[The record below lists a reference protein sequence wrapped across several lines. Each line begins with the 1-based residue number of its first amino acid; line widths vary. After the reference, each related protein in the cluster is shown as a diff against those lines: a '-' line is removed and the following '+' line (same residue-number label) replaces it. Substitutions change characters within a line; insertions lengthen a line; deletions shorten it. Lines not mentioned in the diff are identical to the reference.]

1 MSNDPKTPDRK
12 RKAPAKK
19 GGLTRDQDALR
30 EVFAQNLKTA
40 RLDAGLSQR
49 ALSRATG
56 VSQTHIWLMEAGRA
70 NVTFDTLSVL
80 AASLGKAPAELLARR
95 HPRKMAQ

>member
-1 MSNDPKTPDRK
+1 M
-12 RKAPAKK
+12 
-19 GGLTRDQDALR
+19 RDQDGLR
-30 EVFAQNLKTA
+30 EVFAQNLKVA
-40 RLDAGLSQR
+40 RQDAGLSQR

-80 AASLGKAPAELLARR
+80 AASLGKTPAELLTRL
-95 HPRKMAQ
+95 PSRKIR

>member
-1 MSNDPKTPDRK
+1 MSNEPKTADRK
-12 RKAPAKK
+12 RKTPAKK
-19 GGLTRDQDALR
+19 GAPMRDQDALR
-30 EVFAQNLKTA
+30 EVFAQNLKMA
-40 RLDAGLSQR
+40 RQDAGLSQR

-80 AASLGKAPAELLARR
+80 AASLGKAPAELLTRR
-95 HPRKMAQ
+95 PPRKIR

>member
-1 MSNDPKTPDRK
+1 MSNEPKVPDRK

-19 GGLTRDQDALR
+19 EAPNRGQDALR
-30 EVFAQNLKTA
+30 QVFARNLKKA
-40 RLDAGLSQR
+40 RQDAGLSQR

-80 AASLGKAPAELLARR
+80 AESLGKAPAELLTPL
-95 HPRKMAQ
+95 HPRKIR